1 MKGVLTCTRV
11 NTEWEENVKGLAWWI
26 LAGWVLSG
34 CATRTGNVDQR
45 MLLPDSATHY
55 EMQPHQAFVFPL
67 PQHNPAPVLPASLVV
82 RELPPTTVCIAFVVD
97 VRGVTSEV
105 KRLEQPGCE
114 TQSKVAHLQA
124 AAMSAVATW
133 RFSPAMFCEYPD
145 AATRERDWNG
155 DGCAGDRVETSVV
168 PVSLAYAFTF
178 EVRNGKGRVVSKK
191 R

>member
-1 MKGVLTCTRV
+1 M
-11 NTEWEENVKGLAWWI
+11 KGLAWWI
-26 LAGWVLSG
+26 LAGLLLNG

-45 MLLPDSATHY
+45 MLLPDSAVRY

-67 PQHNPAPVLPASLVV
+67 PRDNAAPVFPTSLAV

-97 VRGVTSEV
+97 MRGATSEV
-105 KRLEQPGCE
+105 KPLEQPGCE
-114 TQSKVAHLQA
+114 APSKVAHLQA

-155 DGCAGDRVETSVV
+155 DGCAGDRVEARIV

-178 EVRNGKGRVVSKK
+178 EVREGKGRVVSKK